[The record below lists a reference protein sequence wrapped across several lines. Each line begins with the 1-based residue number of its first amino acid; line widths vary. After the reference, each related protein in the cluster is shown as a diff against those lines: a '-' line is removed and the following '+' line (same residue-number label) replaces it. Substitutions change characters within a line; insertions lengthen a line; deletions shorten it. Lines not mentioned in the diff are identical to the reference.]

1 MSEQQDSDGLV
12 VEAAYYANIL
22 RGLASAQRAQ
32 GQIEKA
38 ELLAHSAKCMDAQQ
52 TTIDAM
58 SRQLV
63 EMRGLMDEAF
73 DLLGGVDG
81 ASELRGRML
90 KALEGSA
97 DAK

>member
-1 MSEQQDSDGLV
+1 MNEQQDSDGLV

-22 RGLASAQRAQ
+22 RGLASAQHAQ

-52 TTIDAM
+52 TTIEAM

-63 EMRGLMDEAF
+63 EMRAAHFAFNSGRESISADEF
-73 DLLGGVDG
+73 N
-81 ASELRGRML
+81 ERIR